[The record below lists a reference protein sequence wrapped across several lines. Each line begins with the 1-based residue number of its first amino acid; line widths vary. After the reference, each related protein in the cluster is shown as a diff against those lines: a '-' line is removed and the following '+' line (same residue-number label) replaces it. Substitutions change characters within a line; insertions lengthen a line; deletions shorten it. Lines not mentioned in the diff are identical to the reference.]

1 MKRSLSLVFAFALAI
16 PLASLGTGPAL
27 AQQEVK
33 IIDTAELSGP
43 GAPSGTNFQKGA
55 DLATQEIN
63 ASGGILGRKIALT
76 HIDNQSN
83 PGTAKAVVTK
93 AIDEDPYV
101 ILGPIFSG
109 DVMVTMS
116 AVDQAG
122 IPQIMGGEAAPLTQQ
137 GYHYTFRTSLS
148 QSAAMPKL
156 ASYLAGDAGVK
167 SIAVVYV
174 NNDFGKGGHDA
185 MLPELA
191 KRNVKVLADIS
202 TEQGQLDF
210 SNVAVA
216 VAKSGADALFAYLN
230 EEESARLLIEL
241 RKQGYPKPIYGE
253 TVLIS
258 NKVIQLA
265 GDAANGTKGHVGLSA
280 DAPNPLVKAFAAKF
294 KKAYGFDTD
303 HNGIKGYF
311 AVYLVKAITEK
322 IGKFDRKLFA
332 ETLRGAK
339 LSTKDYPGLL
349 IDTTFDQKGDID
361 RESYLVEVKD
371 GKQVIIKT
379 LPPLGAAFK

>member
-1 MKRSLSLVFAFALAI
+1 MKRRLSLLLAAAVAV
-16 PLASLGTGPAL
+16 PLASLAAASAW

-33 IIDTAELSGP
+33 IIDTVELSGP

-63 ASGGILGRKIALT
+63 AAGGILGRKIALT

-83 PGTAKAVVTK
+83 PGTAKAVVAK

-109 DVMVTMS
+109 DVMVTMA
-116 AVDQAG
+116 AVDQAE

-148 QSAAMPKL
+148 QAAAMPKL
-156 ASYLAGDAGVK
+156 ATYLAGEAGVK
-167 SIAVVYV
+167 TLAVVYV

-265 GDAANGTKGHVGLSA
+265 GEAANGTKGHVGLSA
-280 DAPNPLVKAFAAKF
+280 DAPNPLIKAFAAKF

-322 IGKFDRKLFA
+322 IGKFDRKAFA
-332 ETLRGAK
+332 AALRGAH

-379 LPPLGAAFK
+379 LPPLGEAFK

>member
-1 MKRSLSLVFAFALAI
+1 MKHSLSLVLALALAV
-16 PLASLGTGPAL
+16 PLAPLGAASAQ

-33 IIDTAELSGP
+33 IIDTVELSGP

-63 ASGGILGRKIALT
+63 AAGGILGRKIALT

-109 DVMVTMS
+109 DVMVTMA

-122 IPQIMGGEAAPLTQQ
+122 IPQIMGGEAAPLTEQ

-156 ASYLAGDAGVK
+156 ATYLAGDAGVK
-167 SIAVVYV
+167 TIAMVYV

-210 SNVAVA
+210 SNVVVA

-241 RKQGYPKPIYGE
+241 RKQGYSKPIYGE
-253 TVLIS
+253 TVLTS

-280 DAPNPLVKAFAAKF
+280 DAPNPLVRAFAAKF

>member
-1 MKRSLSLVFAFALAI
+1 MKRSLSLLLAAVLLV
-16 PLASLGTGPAL
+16 PLGTSPAL

-55 DLATQEIN
+55 DMAAQEIN
-63 ASGGILGRKIALT
+63 AAGGILGRKIALT

-83 PGTAKAVVTK
+83 PGTAKAVVAK

-109 DVMVTMS
+109 DVMVTMA
-116 AVDQAG
+116 AVDQAE

-137 GYHYTFRTSLS
+137 GYRYTFRTSLS
-148 QSAAMPKL
+148 QAAAMPKL
-156 ASYLAGDAGVK
+156 ATYLAGGAGVK
-167 SIAVVYV
+167 TIAVVYV

-191 KRNVKVLADIS
+191 KRNIKVLADIS
-202 TEQGQLDF
+202 TDQGQLDF
-210 SNVAVA
+210 SSVAVA
-216 VAKSGADALFAYLN
+216 LTKSGADGVFAYLN

-241 RKQGYPKPIYGE
+241 RKQGYAKPIYGE

-280 DAPNPLVKAFAAKF
+280 DAPNPLVKEFAAKF

-303 HNGIKGYF
+303 HNGIKGYT
-311 AVYLVKAITEK
+311 AVYIVKAITEK

-332 ETLRGAK
+332 QTLHGAK
-339 LSTKDYPGLL
+339 LSAKDYPGML
-349 IDTTFDQKGDID
+349 IDTAFDDKGDID

-371 GKQVIIKT
+371 GKQVITQT
-379 LPPLGAAFK
+379 LPPIGATPK

>member
-1 MKRSLSLVFAFALAI
+1 MKRRLSLLLAAAVAV
-16 PLASLGTGPAL
+16 PLASLAAASAW

-33 IIDTAELSGP
+33 IIDTVELSGP

-63 ASGGILGRKIALT
+63 AAGGILGRKIALT

-83 PGTAKAVVTK
+83 PGTAKAVVAK

-109 DVMVTMS
+109 DVMVTMA
-116 AVDQAG
+116 AVDQAE

-148 QSAAMPKL
+148 QAAAMPKL
-156 ASYLAGDAGVK
+156 ATYLAGEAGVK
-167 SIAVVYV
+167 TLAVVYV

-265 GDAANGTKGHVGLSA
+265 GEAANGTKGHVGLSA
-280 DAPNPLVKAFAAKF
+280 DAPNPLIKAFAAKF

-322 IGKFDRKLFA
+322 IGKFDRKAFA
-332 ETLRGAK
+332 AALRGAH

-361 RESYLVEVKD
+361 
-371 GKQVIIKT
+371 
-379 LPPLGAAFK
+379 

>member
-1 MKRSLSLVFAFALAI
+1 MYRNLVLAI
-16 PLASLGTGPAL
+16 LAGVACAAAPAH
-27 AQQEVK
+27 AADDVK

-43 GAPSGTNFQKGA
+43 GAPSGLNWQKGA
-55 DLATQEIN
+55 DLAVQEIN
-63 ASGGILGRKIALT
+63 ASGGILGRKISIT

-83 PGTAKAVVTK
+83 AGVAKTVVAK

-109 DVMVTMS
+109 DVMVTM
-116 AVDQAG
+116 AGVDQAE

-137 GYHYTFRTSLS
+137 GYKYTFRTSLS

-156 ASYLAGDAGVK
+156 AAYLQNQVKVK
-167 SIAVVYV
+167 SLAVVYV
-174 NNDFGKGGHDA
+174 NNDYGKGGMGV
-185 MLPELA
+185 MLPELE
-191 KRNVKVLADIS
+191 KRGIKVLANIS

-210 SNVAVA
+210 SSVAVA
-216 VAKSGADALFAYLN
+216 IQKSDAEAVFSYIN
-230 EEESARLLIEL
+230 EEESARLLTEL
-241 RKQGYPKPIYGE
+241 KKLGNKKPLFGE

-258 NKVIQLA
+258 AKVIQLA
-265 GDAANGTKGHVGLSA
+265 GDAANGTRGHVGLTA
-280 DAPNPLVKAFAAKF
+280 DAPNPLIKAYAEKYR
-294 KKAYGFDTD
+294 KAYGFETD

-332 ETLRGAK
+332 QTLRGAS
-339 LSTKDYPGLL
+339 LTTKDYPGLL
-349 IDTTFDQKGDID
+349 IDTRFDEKGDID

-371 GKQVIIKT
+371 GKQVVT
-379 LPPLGAAFK
+379 QVLPPVNGPIK

>member
-1 MKRSLSLVFAFALAI
+1 MKHSLSLVLVLALAV
-16 PLASLGTGPAL
+16 PLAPLGAASAQ

-33 IIDTAELSGP
+33 IIDTVELSGP

-63 ASGGILGRKIALT
+63 AAGGILGRKIALT

-109 DVMVTMS
+109 DVMVTMA

-122 IPQIMGGEAAPLTQQ
+122 IPQIMGGEAAPLTEQ

-156 ASYLAGDAGVK
+156 ATYLAGDAGVK
-167 SIAVVYV
+167 TIAMVYV

-210 SNVAVA
+210 SNVVVA

-241 RKQGYPKPIYGE
+241 RKQGYSKPIYGE
-253 TVLIS
+253 TVLTS

-280 DAPNPLVKAFAAKF
+280 DAPNPLVRAFAAKF

-349 IDTTFDQKGDID
+349 IDTTYDQKGDID